1 MFGRGASPDY
11 PVQGSFRGFVEAP
24 ARFPSPSRSRNPLSA
39 GHQQLP
45 GTHELGDSERPQQV
59 DEGVELLTRSVGLE
73 DQGLRAEV
81 HHPGPVVL
89 GDLEDLGTL
98 VERAQDLRPDWPVG
112 LLTAVALGD
121 LTKLEVDFYAVATSI
136 ATRRFIR
143 NVHGLDR
150 EVYVWTVNE
159 PVQMAAMMGLGIDNI
174 ITDEP
179 ALARSVL
186 EERAEM
192 NQIERL
198 ILLIAGRFGI
208 VPPREGPSTE
218 ADA

>member
-1 MFGRGASPDY
+1 MW
-11 PVQGSFRGFVEAP
+11 
-24 ARFPSPSRSRNPLSA
+24 
-39 GHQQLP
+39 
-45 GTHELGDSERPQQV
+45 
-59 DEGVELLTRSVGLE
+59 
-73 DQGLRAEV
+73 
-81 HHPGPVVL
+81 
-89 GDLEDLGTL
+89 
-98 VERAQDLRPDWPVG
+98 RAQQLRPDWPVG

-121 LTKLEVDFYAVATSI
+121 LTKLEVDFYAVASSI
-136 ATRRFIR
+136 ATGRFIR

-198 ILLIAGRFGI
+198 ILLIAVRFGI